1 MMGLLLV
8 GSSISAA
15 ADAQNTSRMARIV
28 EAQAADNHFM
38 GTVLVAKDG
47 VPFFEKSHGF
57 ANVEWQVPNTP
68 TTKFRIGS
76 VTKQYTAAAVLLLEE
91 RGLLTLK
98 DPVSKHVP
106 DAPAAWEK
114 VTVHHLLTH
123 TSGIPSF
130 TSFPEYGTW
139 KLAATSAAKTVA
151 HFRDRPLEFEPGE
164 RHVYSNSGY
173 LLLGHIIERV
183 SGQTYETFV
192 KDNLLTP
199 LGITDSGYDWNATIL
214 PQRASGYV
222 RTPSGLAN
230 APYVDMHVP
239 HGAGA
244 LYSTA
249 HDMLRWTQGLLGGG
263 LLSPASLEKMTTPY
277 KNDYALGLVVR
288 TANGRKVI
296 EHGGAIDGFNAH
308 LSHFPD
314 EKLTVVVLSNVS
326 GPAADTLARQLAQ
339 VAFGEQV
346 VLISERQEIEVPA
359 STLKDYVGVYQLT
372 PRLTTSIRLVDGRL
386 TAQPSGQVPHPL
398 FPESETKFFLKV
410 VDAQMEFFRDT
421 GGRVTH
427 LVHHQNGRTHKA
439 ERISDVVAERKAISV
454 PPSMLA
460 TFVGEYQLAP
470 GFAITVTLE
479 GDQLMTQATGQPRFP
494 IFAEAETKFFLK
506 VVDAQLEF
514 VRDAS
519 GAVTHAILHQG
530 GRSREAPRAGL

>member
-1 MMGLLLV
+1 MTFFSIPKRGRLPTPGQRPASFALSMTRLLV
-8 GSSISAA
+8 GVSVSVAA
-15 ADAQNTSRMARIV
+15 IAQDTSRMARIV
-28 EAQAADNHFM
+28 EAQAADHHFM

-47 VPFFEKSHGF
+47 AALFEQSHGF

-68 TTKFRIGS
+68 ATKFRIGS
-76 VTKQYTAAAVLLLEE
+76 VTKQFTAAALLLLEE
-91 RGLLTLK
+91 RGLLTLE

-106 DAPAAWEK
+106 DAPAAWDR

-130 TSFPEYGTW
+130 TSFPDYRTW
-139 KLAATSAAKTVA
+139 KLSAASAADTVA

-183 SGQTYETFV
+183 SGQTYEAFV

-199 LGITDSGYDWNATIL
+199 LGMTDSGYDWNATLL

-222 RTPSGLAN
+222 RTSSGLAN

-244 LYSTA
+244 LYSTT
-249 HDMLRWTQGLLGGG
+249 HDMLRWTQGLLGGD
-263 LLSPASLEKMTTPY
+263 LLSPASLEKMTTPH
-277 KNDYALGLVVR
+277 KNGYALGLVVR
-288 TANGRKVI
+288 SVNGRKVI

-314 EKLTVVVLSNVS
+314 DKLTVVVLSNVS

-339 VAFGEQV
+339 IAFGEQV

-359 STLKDYVGVYQLT
+359 STLEDYMGT
-372 PRLTTSIRLVDGRL
+372 
-386 TAQPSGQVPHPL
+386 
-398 FPESETKFFLKV
+398 
-410 VDAQMEFFRDT
+410 
-421 GGRVTH
+421 
-427 LVHHQNGRTHKA
+427 
-439 ERISDVVAERKAISV
+439 
-454 PPSMLA
+454 
-460 TFVGEYQLAP
+460 YQLAP
-470 GFAITVTLE
+470 GFSLAVTLE
-479 GDQLMTQATGQPRFP
+479 GDRLMTQATGQPKFP
-494 IFAEAETKFFLK
+494 IFAESETKFFLK

-514 VRDAS
+514 VRDA
-519 GAVTHAILHQG
+519 GGTVTHAILHQG
-530 GRSREAPRAGL
+530 GRSREAPRTGR